1 MAKHSKEHYLVKNQ
15 WLGYR
20 CTICGVSNRDIKQ
33 IKQSPCRPMDREPGS
48 DGQVSVDEVTAQQMM
63 LDELRELEQEG
74 LMLEGLLKEEQ
85 EQLEELMLLDQLE
98 NMEKELRDQED
109 ADLLAAKALSLE
121 QSCYPKVAASRS
133 KTEILQEQEDADLR
147 EARALSL
154 EQSCYPKFAAS
165 SSKTGILQDQEE
177 ADLREARALSLEGSC
192 YANVAAAA
200 HANPS
205 DERSTLLSRLG
216 TTRFPGSQRKAPLLL
231 LQWCRS
237 TPRDPQLN
245 QSF

>member
-1 MAKHSKEHYLVKNQ
+1 
-15 WLGYR
+15 
-20 CTICGVSNRDIKQ
+20 
-33 IKQSPCRPMDREPGS
+33 MDREPGS

-154 EQSCYPKFAAS
+154 E
-165 SSKTGILQDQEE
+165 
-177 ADLREARALSLEGSC
+177 GSC

-200 HANPS
+200 PRKPKRRKEHSFVKVRNNKVP
-205 DERSTLLSRLG
+205 
-216 TTRFPGSQRKAPLLL
+216 RFSKESPVVATAVVPQHTPGASA
-231 LQWCRS
+231 
-237 TPRDPQLN
+237 
-245 QSF
+245 

>member
-200 HANPS
+200 PRKPKRRKEHSFVKVRNNKVP
-205 DERSTLLSRLG
+205 
-216 TTRFPGSQRKAPLLL
+216 RFSKESPVVATAVVPQHTPGSSA
-231 LQWCRS
+231 
-237 TPRDPQLN
+237 
-245 QSF
+245 

>member
-1 MAKHSKEHYLVKNQ
+1 
-15 WLGYR
+15 
-20 CTICGVSNRDIKQ
+20 
-33 IKQSPCRPMDREPGS
+33 MDREPGS

-200 HANPS
+200 PRKPKRRKEHSFVKVRNNKVP
-205 DERSTLLSRLG
+205 
-216 TTRFPGSQRKAPLLL
+216 RFSKESPVVAPAVVPQHTPGASA
-231 LQWCRS
+231 
-237 TPRDPQLN
+237 
-245 QSF
+245 